1 MCVGDLPTYPDPPN
15 GGERVGLGGK
25 YTEPCF
31 ASATLSGS
39 GTKAA
44 PPVIAQGA
52 IGTADEQVQRPERAA
67 APPDDLVSC
76 CAREMVAG
84 AGFSPA
90 RARWMF
96 RRSERASAD
105 EPSRLHPLRPPA
117 ARRGVPATSTTP
129 LDAGPLKRSG
139 LRNGCRTASSGGFRG
154 RARVR
159 FWHAVGREDPVGR
172 LRCEFE
178 VGLSPKYA
186 RAGGRTKTAFKVKP
200 RPVQVAARFSFG
212 SQQLSTAHAYDAS
225 ACKLAAA
232 TGTSTCYDART
243 GHHETQAPTS

>member
-1 MCVGDLPTYPDPPN
+1 MVRQRSGLINARGRARRRRPREQRQVRKAPSCQGSPTWYRSKLRFRD
-15 GGERVGLGGK
+15 
-25 YTEPCF
+25 CF

-52 IGTADEQVQRPERAA
+52 IGTADERVQWPERAA

-76 CAREMVAG
+76 RAREMVAG

-90 RARWMF
+90 RARWMV

-117 ARRGVPATSTTP
+117 ARRGVPATFTTP
-129 LDAGPLKRSG
+129 LHVGSLKRSG
-139 LRNGCRTASSGGFRG
+139 LRNGCRAASSGGFRG

-159 FWHAVGREDPVGR
+159 FWHAVGREDPTGR

-186 RAGGRTKTAFKVKP
+186 RAGGRTKTAFKVK
-200 RPVQVAARFSFG
+200 
-212 SQQLSTAHAYDAS
+212 
-225 ACKLAAA
+225 
-232 TGTSTCYDART
+232 
-243 GHHETQAPTS
+243 QAPVP

>member
-1 MCVGDLPTYPDPPN
+1 MLGRGSGGFTRWGAGSRRSPRPLLPWPVSESHHYSTVPISPSDCT
-15 GGERVGLGGK
+15 ERGPQIYRSQLRFRD
-25 YTEPCF
+25 CF
-31 ASATLSGS
+31 GSATLSGS

-52 IGTADEQVQRPERAA
+52 IGTSDERVQWPERAA

-90 RARWMF
+90 RARWMV
-96 RRSERASAD
+96 RLSERASAD

-159 FWHAVGREDPVGR
+159 FWHAVGREDPIGR

-178 VGLSPKYA
+178 VGLSLKNT
-186 RAGGRTKTAFKVKP
+186 RAAARTKTRAIRKKIC
-200 RPVQVAARFSFG
+200 PVVLSF
-212 SQQLSTAHAYDAS
+212 
-225 ACKLAAA
+225 
-232 TGTSTCYDART
+232 
-243 GHHETQAPTS
+243 